1 MNDIPRKLKPAER
14 RKVEDEIERL
24 IGLLDT
30 TDANPD
36 DEPSLGWPNA
46 MGPQQFGS
54 TPGRLDDDREDD
66 GDDLE
71 PDEDGEFS
79 LGWENGGSQAVLRDS
94 DEYEPDL
101 DTTEEIDQV
110 RRLQTLPGW
119 KSDDGEPDL
128 GWVEN
133 HGSGFRAGESTDDR
147 EGDDEREGDNAD
159 AEPFLGWSEAQSECG
174 AAPSGDEFPPV
185 GRSSLQFLGEGYQE
199 ARKALRELNRKNP
212 PIERAERLPDG
223 VILRTFSTEPP
234 ADDDWR
240 LMHYRAAHDRLS
252 NEGDK

>member
-1 MNDIPRKLKPAER
+1 MNDVPRKLKPAER

-30 TDANPD
+30 TDTNPD

-46 MGPQQFGS
+46 LGPQQFGS

-79 LGWENGGSQAVLRDS
+79 LGWENEHSQAVLRDS
-94 DEYEPDL
+94 DEYEPEL
-101 DTTEEIDQV
+101 GTTEEIDQV
-110 RRLQTLPGW
+110 RRLQTL
-119 KSDDGEPDL
+119 SAVIHDGEPDL
-128 GWVEN
+128 GWVET
-133 HGSGFRAGESTDDR
+133 HGSGVRPGETTDDR

-159 AEPFLGWSEAQSECG
+159 AEPFLGWSEAESEYG
-174 AAPSGDEFPPV
+174 AQPSGDEFPRHGNGPV
-185 GRSSLQFLGEGYQE
+185 LFRGEGYQE
-199 ARKALRELNRKNP
+199 AREALRELNRKNP
-212 PIERAERLPDG
+212 PTERAERLPNG

-234 ADDDWR
+234 PDDDWR
-240 LMHYRAAHDRLS
+240 LMHYRAANERPK
-252 NEGDK
+252 NEGGK

>member
-30 TDANPD
+30 TDTNPD

-46 MGPQQFGS
+46 LGPQQFGS
-54 TPGRLDDDREDD
+54 TPGALNDDREDD

-79 LGWENGGSQAVLRDS
+79 LGWENEGSQAVLRDS
-94 DEYEPDL
+94 DEYEPEL
-101 DTTEEIDQV
+101 GTTEEIDQV

-119 KSDDGEPDL
+119 KLEDGEPYL

-133 HGSGFRAGESTDDR
+133 HGKGIHPDETDDDR
-147 EGDDEREGDNAD
+147 ESENEHGREDSLDGGATEHGIADED
-159 AEPFLGWSEAQSECG
+159 ALKS
-174 AAPSGDEFPPV
+174 DEFTFASPSQGGPDF
-185 GRSSLQFLGEGYQE
+185 RGEGYKE

-212 PIERAERLPDG
+212 PAERAERLPDG
-223 VILRTFSTEPP
+223 VILRVFSTEPP
-234 ADDDWR
+234 PDDDWR

-252 NEGDK
+252 SEGDK